1 MTLAT
6 AEKILREISRLDGQ
20 IVHALAIRQHA
31 RTPSNPDR
39 VDLLRQAGEIA
50 RVIRERA
57 EEIAADERLK
67 SEVEGAWLVRLR
79 IDAAEQLER
88 DAIADIQTI
97 DAAEAKGARARKRA
111 DG

>member
-6 AEKILREISRLDGQ
+6 AEEILRELSRLDGQ

-31 RTPSNPDR
+31 RAPGNPNR
-39 VDLLRQAGEIA
+39 LDLLREAGEIA

-67 SEVEGAWLVRLR
+67 AEAEGAWLVRLR
-79 IDAAEQLER
+79 VDAAEQLER
-88 DAIADIQTI
+88 DAMAEIQAL
-97 DAAEAKGARARKRA
+97 DAAEAKDARARKRA